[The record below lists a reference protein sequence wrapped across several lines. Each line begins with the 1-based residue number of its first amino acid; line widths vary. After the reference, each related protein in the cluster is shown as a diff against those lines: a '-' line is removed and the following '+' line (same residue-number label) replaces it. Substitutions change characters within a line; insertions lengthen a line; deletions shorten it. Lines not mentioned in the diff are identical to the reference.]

1 MLEAKA
7 LLYEKMAKGEIE
19 GNRKNSDINNNN
31 NNNKKII
38 ILIIMIT
45 IV

>member
-31 NNNKKII
+31 NNKK
-38 ILIIMIT
+38 
-45 IV
+45 

>member
-31 NNNKKII
+31 NKIII
-38 ILIIMIT
+38 ILIIRIT